1 MLAANV
7 TLLTGYTLGCHSMRH
22 VAGGYLDRL
31 SATPVRRAAY
41 DCSSCLNRAHM
52 RWAWT
57 SLFTVAF
64 ADLYVRLCSMGI
76 WTDWRIL

>member
-1 MLAANV
+1 
-7 TLLTGYTLGCHSMRH
+7 
-22 VAGGYLDRL
+22 
-31 SATPVRRAAY
+31 VRKLPSN
-41 DCSSCLNRAHM
+41 CSSCLNRAHM

-76 WTDWRIL
+76 WTDWRML

>member
-1 MLAANV
+1 
-7 TLLTGYTLGCHSMRH
+7 MRH
-22 VAGGYLDRL
+22 VIGGYLHQL
-31 SATPVRRAAY
+31 SRRPVRKVAY

-57 SLFTVAF
+57 SLFFVAF

-76 WTDWRIL
+76 WTDWRLL